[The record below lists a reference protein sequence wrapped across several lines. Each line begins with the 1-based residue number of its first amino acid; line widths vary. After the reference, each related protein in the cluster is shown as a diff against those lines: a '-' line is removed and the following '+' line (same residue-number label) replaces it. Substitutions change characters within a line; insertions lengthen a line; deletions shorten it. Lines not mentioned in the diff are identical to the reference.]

1 MPKLWA
7 LCRHSSTGYRTC
19 IYAKRLSAEWV
30 QYSRHHLLNHFLS
43 HRHHLSR
50 CARESVPNVLPA
62 PAVHSVH
69 RRPHFLLGL
78 APVQQLIEQVSCGGL
93 SRLPHRVNS
102 MLHQALTTMFLL
114 PWQNVPD
121 SNQVSKTFKASSL
134 QDRPQASIST
144 KLYTSV
150 CSCTVYSKWLYF
162 AVCQFNIQGGQNYDD
177 SEFLSLINQWG

>member
-1 MPKLWA
+1 MLRGSQPSGSNIVAIISSITSSAIVTISPDVPEKVSLMS
-7 LCRHSSTGYRTC
+7 CRLLLSIAST
-19 IYAKRLSAEWV
+19 V
-30 QYSRHHLLNHFLS
+30 
-43 HRHHLSR
+43 
-50 CARESVPNVLPA
+50 
-62 PAVHSVH
+62 
-69 RRPHFLLGL
+69 RPHFLLGL

-177 SEFLSLINQWG
+177 SEFLSLINRWG